1 MISIEIQLP
10 EGELKFDVSENSLR
24 VADCSLRD
32 AAVDIDI
39 KERWLANAVGRLIIE
54 NKTKLSRF
62 RVHRL

>member
-39 KERWLANAVGRLIIE
+39 KERWLANAVARLIIE
-54 NKTKLSRF
+54 NETKLSRF

>member
-54 NKTKLSRF
+54 NETKLSRF